1 VADGD
6 VRMGP
11 SVRAALV
18 EPGLVIAAD
27 GGAVKAAQLGLSP
40 LIVVGDG
47 DSLAPEAVEQ
57 LRRAGSEVIVHP
69 VDKDESD
76 AELAVREALRRGA
89 TVVVI
94 LGALGGTRVEHGV
107 ANLMLLTLPDLAGLD
122 VSIVDGGSTY
132 RVIGGAG
139 PDETSI
145 SGAVGDFV
153 SLLPLSERV
162 EGVTTVDLR
171 FPLSDATLVQGQ
183 TRGLSNELVANQG
196 GVRTRSGRLAV
207 IHTDSSERG
216 LS

>member
-132 RVIGGAG
+132 RVIGAG
-139 PDETSI
+139 PDQI
-145 SGAVGDFV
+145 AIAGAVGDFV
-153 SLLPLSERV
+153 SLRPLSERV